1 LPALRLCMG
10 YDSWAAV
17 DKLGPRFPACG
28 TSPSTA
34 A

>member
-1 LPALRLCMG
+1 MG